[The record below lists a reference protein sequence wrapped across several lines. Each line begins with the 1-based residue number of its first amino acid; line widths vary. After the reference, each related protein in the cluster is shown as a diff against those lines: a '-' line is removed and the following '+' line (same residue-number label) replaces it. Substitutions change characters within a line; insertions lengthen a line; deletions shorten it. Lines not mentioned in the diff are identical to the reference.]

1 MLRKKKKKKKKK
13 AKQLFFKENMLQF
26 CAETEQKNREVGS
39 CKI

>member
-13 AKQLFFKENMLQF
+13 EKKFLLKENMLQF
-26 CAETEQKNREVGS
+26 SAETEQKNREVGS

>member
-13 AKQLFFKENMLQF
+13 TKKLLLKENMLQF
-26 CAETEQKNREVGS
+26 SAETEQKNREVGS

>member
-13 AKQLFFKENMLQF
+13 ANQFLLKENMLQF
-26 CAETEQKNREVGS
+26 SAETEQKNREVGS